1 MIICVHPCPNICMK
15 KPLARKIIEEHLI
28 SGKWQVGTEIGIRI
42 DQTLTQD
49 ATGTLAY
56 LEFESMDVGCIKTEL
71 SVSYVDHNLLQT
83 DYKNADDHRFLQS
96 VAQRF
101 GIYFS
106 PPGNGVSHQVHL
118 ERFGAP
124 GKTLLGS
131 DSHTSMGGA
140 LGMIAIGV
148 GGLDVA
154 LALVGEPFYFQV
166 PKILGVKLTGKLP
179 PWVSGK
185 DVILEMLRRHT
196 VKGVIGRIV
205 EYYGSGVETLS
216 VTDRATI
223 ANMGAELGVTTTVF
237 PSDHRTLEFLK
248 SQGREQVW
256 REYKADPDSEYDEHD
271 EIDLSKLEPL
281 IACPSSPDNVRKV
294 SEVEGTP
301 VAQVIVGSSVNSSFR
316 DLMIVCKALEGKTVD
331 PNVSFEINP
340 GSRQVI
346 ENVTALNGVLT
357 LIHAGARIHQSGC
370 LGCIGMGQAPAGGTV
385 SLRTFPRNFPGRSGT
400 EGDRVYLCSPET
412 AVASA
417 IFGKITDPRKLGD
430 YPQVKE
436 PERYLFN
443 EKLIIKPLP
452 VKKRSTVEIIRGPN
466 IAPFPSLK
474 PLPEDYEGEIIL
486 KVGDNI
492 TTDHIM
498 PAGNEVLPLRS
509 NIPAIS
515 EHVYEKVDVSFAKRC
530 QEKGGGI
537 IVGGENYGQGSSRE
551 HAALA
556 PRFLGIQVKI
566 AKSFARIH
574 RSNLI
579 NFGIVPLLFKNSGDY
594 DSISQGD
601 SIRIQDVKKAVKE
614 GREEIK
620 AIWSNKL
627 TKQEKEISLILKAT
641 EREREILV
649 NGGLLNT
656 VRGKLFISCPVE

>member
-1 MIICVHPCPNICMK
+1 VK
-15 KPLARKIIEEHLI
+15 KSLAQKIIEEHLI

-56 LEFESMDVGCIKTEL
+56 LEYESMEVGCIKTEL

-118 ERFGAP
+118 ECFGAP

-140 LGMIAIGV
+140 LGMIAVGA

-154 LALVGEPFYFQV
+154 LALIGEPFFIQV

-196 VKGVIGRIV
+196 VKGGVGKII
-205 EYYGSGVETLS
+205 EYYGPGVKTLT

-223 ANMGAELGVTTTVF
+223 ANMGAELGATTTIF
-237 PSDHRTLEFLK
+237 PSDIRTLEFLK
-248 SQGREQVW
+248 RQGREEVW
-256 REYKADPDSEYDEHD
+256 KEYKSDNGAAYNEHD
-271 EIDLSKLEPL
+271 EIDLSTLEPL
-281 IACPSSPDNVRKV
+281 IACPSSPDNVKKV
-294 SEVEGTP
+294 SEVEGVP

-316 DLMIVCKALEGKTVD
+316 DLMIVCKALEGKTVH
-331 PNVSFEINP
+331 PNVSLEINP

-346 ENVTALNGVLT
+346 ENVAALNGVLM

-370 LGCIGMGQAPAGGTV
+370 LGCIGMGQAPASGTV

-400 EGDRVYLCSPET
+400 EGDQVYLCSPET

-417 IFGKITDPRKLGD
+417 IYGKITNPQKLGS
-430 YPQVKE
+430 YPEIKE
-436 PERYLFN
+436 PKRYIFN
-443 EKLIIKPLP
+443 ETIILKPLP
-452 VKKRSTVEIIRGPN
+452 VKERQKMEIIRGPN
-466 IAPFPSLK
+466 ISPFPRLQ
-474 PLPEDYEGEIIL
+474 PLPDDYEGEIIL

-515 EHVYEKVDVSFAKRC
+515 EHVYESIDAAFVNRC
-530 QEKGGGI
+530 KEKGGGI

-579 NFGIVPLLFKNSGDY
+579 NFGIVPLIFKNAKDY
-594 DSISQGD
+594 DCISQGD
-601 SIRIQDVKKAVKE
+601 SIRIQDMKKAVKE
-614 GREEIK
+614 GQEEIK
-620 AIWSNKL
+620 ALWNSKPG
-627 TKQEKEISLILKAT
+627 KQGKEISLILKAT
-641 EREREILV
+641 QREREILL

-656 VRGKLFISCPVE
+656 VRGKLFISCPIE

>member
-1 MIICVHPCPNICMK
+1 MK
-15 KPLARKIIEEHLI
+15 KPLARKIIEEHLV
-28 SGKWQVGTEIGIRI
+28 SGTWQVGTEIGIRI

-140 LGMIAIGV
+140 LGMIAIVV

-154 LALVGEPFYFQV
+154 LALVGEPFYFQA

-179 PWVSGK
+179 FWVSGK
-185 DVILEMLRRHT
+185 DIILEMLRRHT
-196 VKGVIGRIV
+196 VKGGVGKIV
-205 EYYGSGVETLS
+205 EYYGPGVDTLS

-237 PSDHRTLEFLK
+237 PSDYRTLEFLK
-248 SQGREQVW
+248 SQRREQVW
-256 REYKADPDSEYDEHD
+256 KECKADTDAEYDEHD
-271 EIDLSKLEPL
+271 EINLSKLEPL
-281 IACPSSPDNVRKV
+281 IACPSSPDNVKKV
-294 SEVEGTP
+294 SEVEGIP

-316 DLMIVCKALEGKTVD
+316 DLMLVCKTLEGKTVH

-385 SLRTFPRNFPGRSGT
+385 SLRTFPRNFTGRSGT
-400 EGDRVYLCSPET
+400 EGYHVYLCSPET
-412 AVASA
+412 AVAAA

-430 YPQVKE
+430 YPHVKE

-443 EKLIIKPLP
+443 ENLIIKPLP
-452 VKKRSTVEIIRGPN
+452 VKKRHTIEVIKGPN
-466 IAPFPSLK
+466 IAPFPGLQ
-474 PLPEDYEGEIIL
+474 PLPEHYEGEVVL

-556 PRFLGIQVKI
+556 PRFLGIQAKI

-579 NFGIVPLLFKNSGDY
+579 NFGIVPLLFKNSGQY
-594 DSISQGD
+594 DSILQGD
-601 SIRIQDVKKAVKE
+601 SIRIQDMKKAVKE
-614 GREEIK
+614 GQEEIK
-620 AIWSNKL
+620 ALWNSKVV
-627 TKQEKEISLILKAT
+627 KQKKEISLTLKAT
-641 EREREILV
+641 QREREILV

>member
-1 MIICVHPCPNICMK
+1 MK

-594 DSISQGD
+594 DSILQGD
-601 SIRIQDVKKAVKE
+601 SIRIQDIKKAVKE

-620 AIWSNKL
+620 AIWSNKV

>member
-1 MIICVHPCPNICMK
+1 MK
-15 KPLARKIIEEHLI
+15 KPLARKIIEEHLV
-28 SGKWQVGTEIGIRI
+28 SGTWQVGTEIGIRI

-196 VKGVIGRIV
+196 VKGGVGKIV
-205 EYYGSGVETLS
+205 EYYGPGVDTLS

-237 PSDHRTLEFLK
+237 PSDYRTLEFLK
-248 SQGREQVW
+248 SQRREQVW
-256 REYKADPDSEYDEHD
+256 KECKADTDAEYDEHD
-271 EIDLSKLEPL
+271 EINLSKLEPL
-281 IACPSSPDNVRKV
+281 IACPSSPDNVKKV
-294 SEVEGTP
+294 SEVEGIP

-316 DLMIVCKALEGKTVD
+316 DLMLVCKTLEGKTVH

-385 SLRTFPRNFPGRSGT
+385 SLRTFPRNFTGRSGT
-400 EGDRVYLCSPET
+400 EGDHVYLCSPET
-412 AVASA
+412 AVAA
-417 IFGKITDPRKLGD
+417 AVYGKITDPRKLGD

-443 EKLIIKPLP
+443 ENLIIKPLP
-452 VKKRSTVEIIRGPN
+452 VKKRHTIEVIKGPN

-474 PLPEDYEGEIIL
+474 TLPEHYEGEVIL

-515 EHVYEKVDVSFAKRC
+515 EHVYEKVDASFAKRC

-579 NFGIVPLLFKNSGDY
+579 NFGIVPLLFKNSVDY

-601 SIRIQDVKKAVKE
+601 SILIQDVRKAVKE

-620 AIWSNKL
+620 AVWNSKPG
-627 TKQEKEISLILKAT
+627 KQEKEISLILKAT
-641 EREREILV
+641 EREREILL

>member
-1 MIICVHPCPNICMK
+1 MK
-15 KPLARKIIEEHLI
+15 KPLARKIIEEHLV
-28 SGKWQVGTEIGIRI
+28 SGAWQVGAEIGIRI

-96 VAQRF
+96 IAERF

-124 GKTLLGS
+124 GRTLLGS

-185 DVILEMLRRHT
+185 DMILEMLRRHT
-196 VKGVIGRIV
+196 VKGGIGRIV

-237 PSDHRTLEFLK
+237 PSDHKTFEFLK
-248 SQGREQVW
+248 TQGREQVW
-256 REYKADPDSEYDEHD
+256 KEYKADTDAEYDEHD
-271 EIDLSKLEPL
+271 EIDLGKLEPL
-281 IACPSSPDNVRKV
+281 IACPSSPDNVKKV
-294 SEVEGTP
+294 SEVEGIP

-316 DLMIVCKALEGKTVD
+316 DLMIVCKALEGKTVH

-346 ENVTALNGVLT
+346 ENVAALNGVLT
-357 LIHAGARIHQSGC
+357 LIHSGARIHQSGC

-385 SLRTFPRNFPGRSGT
+385 SLRTFPRNFPGRSRT
-400 EGDRVYLCSPET
+400 EGDQVYLCSPET
-412 AVASA
+412 AVAAA
-417 IFGKITDPRKLGD
+417 IYGKITDPRKLGD

-436 PERYLFN
+436 PDRYVFN
-443 EKLIIKPLP
+443 ENLIIKPLP

-474 PLPEDYEGEIIL
+474 PLPEHYEGGVIL

-515 EHVYEKVDVSFAKRC
+515 EHVYERVDASFAKRC
-530 QEKGGGI
+530 AGNGGGI

-566 AKSFARIH
+566 VKSFARIH
-574 RSNLI
+574 RSNLV
-579 NFGIVPLLFKNSGDY
+579 NFGIVPLLFRNSGDY

-601 SIRIQDVKKAVKE
+601 SIRIQGIKKAVKE
-614 GREEIK
+614 GQEELNALWK
-620 AIWSNKL
+620 NKL
-627 TKQEKEISLILKAT
+627 NKQEKEIPLILKVT
-641 EREREILV
+641 QREREILL

-656 VRGKLFISCPVE
+656 VRGKLFIACPFE